1 MSRNYWKEKR
11 VLAINRKL
19 DGSQDMEEKYVEEYN
34 KIIDSHARNKKEYK
48 RGKNMKLR
56 DNEISLEY
64 NELVDELAMLVIYS
78 LEEHKA
84 YTHEEL
90 NEEDKDT
97 NTLYFSELGQEI
109 FNEAVD
115 TIQYLLYEGGV
126 RNKDGR

>member
-1 MSRNYWKEKR
+1 MSR
-11 VLAINRKL
+11 
-19 DGSQDMEEKYVEEYN
+19 
-34 KIIDSHARNKKEYK
+34 
-48 RGKNMKLR
+48 
-56 DNEISLEY
+56 LE
-64 NELVDELAMLVIYS
+64 NSEFQGLVDELAMLVIYA
-78 LEEHKA
+78 LEEHNA

-90 NEEDKDT
+90 NEEDTDT